1 MYPFFLCSSFC
12 LVRTNPEGRVFYV
25 AIFITT
31 VLFHLL
37 LCVCVMCRFS
47 SRSGSKTTEHAPK
60 NNERT
65 RKNKRRIYEK
75 KKKTANRGLDKQ
87 TTRKEDQIKTGSI
100 KCCPFFSVSAI
111 VSQCVCDWH
120 PSFFVRPVRWHVLE
134 ADTPDAY
141 TLAVPWCL
149 TVIWARL
156 LDEQHSSQQRSPAQS
171 LLLFIFVSPFCRH
184 SGWWLSYFSLSAPL
198 SLPDHDDDRSGSNSK
213 CHVGLFLF
221 LAGRSV
227 VKREHKIK

>member
-1 MYPFFLCSSFC
+1 MCSSFC

-156 LDEQHSSQQRSPAQS
+156 LDEHEMNSTVANNVHQHRVCYS
-171 LLLFIFVSPFCRH
+171 LFSYLLFVAILVDDYPIFRYLHRCRCPTMMTIDPDLIQSATSVS
-184 SGWWLSYFSLSAPL
+184 SYFWP
-198 SLPDHDDDRSGSNSK
+198 
-213 CHVGLFLF
+213 
-221 LAGRSV
+221 AGRSSNV
-227 VKREHKIK
+227 NIK

>member
-1 MYPFFLCSSFC
+1 MFVWCVDFQVDP
-12 LVRTNPEGRVFYV
+12 VRKQPSTHRR
-25 AIFITT
+25 T
-31 VLFHLL
+31 
-37 LCVCVMCRFS
+37 MR
-47 SRSGSKTTEHAPK
+47 
-60 NNERT
+60 ERG
-65 RKNKRRIYEK
+65 KIKGEFMKK

-156 LDEQHSSQQRSPAQS
+156 LDEQHSSQQRLDTEFATLYFRISF
-171 LLLFIFVSPFCRH
+171 LSPFWLMTILFFVICTVVVARP
-184 SGWWLSYFSLSAPL
+184 WW
-198 SLPDHDDDRSGSNSK
+198 RSI
-213 CHVGLFLF
+213 
-221 LAGRSV
+221 R
-227 VKREHKIK
+227 I

>member
-1 MYPFFLCSSFC
+1 
-12 LVRTNPEGRVFYV
+12 
-25 AIFITT
+25 
-31 VLFHLL
+31 
-37 LCVCVMCRFS
+37 MCRFS